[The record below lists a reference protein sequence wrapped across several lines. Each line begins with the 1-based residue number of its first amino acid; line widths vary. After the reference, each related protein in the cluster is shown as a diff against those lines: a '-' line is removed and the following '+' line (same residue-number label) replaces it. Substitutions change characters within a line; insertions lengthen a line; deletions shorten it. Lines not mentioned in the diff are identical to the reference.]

1 MKRLLAV
8 GTGLLLVASVGFAQT
23 ITPPTKEP
31 VKRTPLQKTEYPDGH
46 VIHML
51 VVEFEPGAVVA
62 RHTHPGVETSYVLE
76 GELELAVEGKAAMAV
91 KAGES
96 FAVPAST
103 PHEGKAGAQRTRVLV
118 TYVVD
123 KTKPIASP
131 VPQK

>member
-1 MKRLLAV
+1 MKRLLAI
-8 GTGLLLVASVGFAQT
+8 GAGLALAASVGFAQT

-46 VIHML
+46 VIHMQL
-51 VVEFEPGAVVA
+51 VELDPGTPIA

-76 GELELAVEGKAAMAV
+76 GELELAVDDKAAMV
-91 KAGES
+91 IKAGES

-103 PHEGKAGAQRTRVLV
+103 PHAGKAGAKPTRLIV

-123 KTKPIASP
+123 RTKPIASP
-131 VPQK
+131 APLK